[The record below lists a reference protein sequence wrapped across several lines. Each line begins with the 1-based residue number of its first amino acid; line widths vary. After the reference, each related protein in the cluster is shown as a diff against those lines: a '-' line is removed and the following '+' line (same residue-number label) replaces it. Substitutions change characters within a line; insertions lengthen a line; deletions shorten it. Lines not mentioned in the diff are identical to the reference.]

1 MEIIYIALLFFTFVA
16 GESRNLKFASYSLIP
31 QGLLIAI
38 SVYLLAYMRNISSF
52 YLIASLD
59 ILVRAILMPTVLIIL
74 LKSRLE
80 KEDKPTI
87 THPLSIALSIVVL
100 SVGYNFMDT
109 IRITSFP
116 NVLSCFT
123 AGFTLFIYGLFLLLS
138 KRDMVK
144 MIISFFIIENGI
156 HFLIISML
164 PNMPKTIEIG
174 LTFNFIIAILFFIYI
189 TMKLNILSIME
200 QVKKF
205 KIDNNAFNFEE
216 NKE

>member
-1 MEIIYIALLFFTFVA
+1 MEIIYTALLFFTFVA
-16 GESRNLKFASYSLIP
+16 GELRNLKLASYSLVP

-38 SVYLLAYMRNISSF
+38 SVYLIAYMRNIPSL
-52 YLIASLD
+52 YLIASID

-74 LKSRLE
+74 LRSRLE

-87 THPLSIALSIVVL
+87 THPLSIALSIVGL
-100 SVGYNFMDT
+100 SVGYNFIDT
-109 IRITSFP
+109 IRITNFP
-116 NVLSCFT
+116 SVLSCFT
-123 AGFTLFIYGLFLLLS
+123 AGLTLFIYGLFLLLS

-156 HFLIISML
+156 HFFIISML
-164 PNMPKTIEIG
+164 PNIPKTIEIG
-174 LTFNFIIAILFFIYI
+174 LTFNFIIAILFYIYI

-200 QVKKF
+200 QVKKL
-205 KIDNNAFNFEE
+205 KTDNNSFKFKE